1 MTFSTVAAMDEW
13 PISSTA
19 PLDVVSG
26 RLGSIT
32 LHELDDPVSV
42 LAIAKGAISLRMIR
56 REIDRVATFAARHP
70 EGWCY
75 LADVRG
81 VWLLNP
87 LNLVALQRIR
97 RLPGVRR
104 RVIVVPR
111 LARRLEPIAI
121 GELTS
126 SVADALTR
134 C

>member
-1 MTFSTVAAMDEW
+1 MTMTLTRRIIGGVALMLVLLTVAAVRADE
-13 PISSTA
+13 A
-19 PLDVVSG
+19 EDKA
-26 RLGSIT
+26 
-32 LHELDDPVSV
+32 V

-81 VWLLNP
+81 VRLLNP

-121 GELTS
+121 GELTT
-126 SVADALTR
+126 SVANALAR